1 MIVLDASA
9 ILCLLF
15 EEPGMEKVLARG
27 QGAFVSAVNL
37 SEALSKAMDNGVPA
51 EIRAIAIEALALNI
65 VAFDADAAHAAAEL
79 RTTTKAFGLSLGDRA
94 CLALTGRLRATA
106 LTTDRIWSRLDIG
119 ITIEQ
124 LH

>member
-79 RTTTKAFGLSLGDRA
+79 RTATKAFGLSLGDRA

-124 LH
+124 LR

>member
-79 RTTTKAFGLSLGDRA
+79 RTATKAFGLSLGDRA

>member
-79 RTTTKAFGLSLGDRA
+79 RTATKAFGLSLGDRA
-94 CLALTGRLRATA
+94 CLALAGRLRATV

-124 LH
+124 LR

>member
-15 EEPGMEKVLARG
+15 EEPGMEKMLARG

-51 EIRAIAIEALALNI
+51 EIRAIGIEALALNI

-79 RTTTKAFGLSLGDRA
+79 RTATKAFGLSLGDRA
-94 CLALTGRLRATA
+94 CLALAGRRRATV

-124 LH
+124 LR